1 MPKNN
6 LKEENPHASFLTDI
20 MRKKYDTD
28 IALINAGTIRGA
40 FSSGDISTRDIGEIF
55 PFKDKIAVIDITEE
69 KLVQAVKYCATALK
83 QEDGKPGLLQV
94 SGIRY
99 SVSDDGELTSLL
111 FENKQGAKNLIDINN
126 PSSEK
131 TYSIALPAPL
141 TKGLDG
147 FSMFKTNDDSV
158 KIFDEHYS
166 DIVIDYIKNCAEY
179 INIQK
184 DERINIV

>member
-1 MPKNN
+1 MQKEFNKFLGEPEIVGRINSAAEMPKNN

-99 SVSDDGELTSLL
+99 SVSDDGELR
-111 FENKQGAKNLIDINN
+111 
-126 PSSEK
+126 SE
-131 TYSIALPAPL
+131 
-141 TKGLDG
+141 
-147 FSMFKTNDDSV
+147 
-158 KIFDEHYS
+158 
-166 DIVIDYIKNCAEY
+166 
-179 INIQK
+179 
-184 DERINIV
+184 ERRVGKECRSRWSPYH